1 MSEQENDNVINM
13 GTKKPMEAAPE
24 AEKLNMAR
32 QAIGNSEVPD
42 AYLSQIVDDEFPVI
56 TDNVPLPSKGV
67 FYPNKQT
74 SIKIKHLTAED
85 ENILTSADL
94 IRNGKVLDVLLDNAI
109 IDNSMSADDMVVGDR
124 NAVLMYL
131 RKEGYGDD
139 YEVKIDCPECSE
151 SFKTMVRISDIEPK
165 NLEVT
170 PDSMGEFTQKLPK
183 SGWVVK
189 FRMLTGKDE
198 NYLSQ
203 LSGKNKKGK
212 KGVVYSNML
221 TERFLLQ
228 IMEVNGNRDKLQIK
242 KAISNMPAI
251 DSLYL
256 REYMGEVE
264 PGLKLESNYTCTNC
278 SHNFDGDIPITP
290 KLFWPN
296 AKL

>member
-1 MSEQENDNVINM
+1 MSEQDNVINL
-13 GTKKPMEAAPE
+13 GQKRPVDQEKVNVAAAAMNN
-24 AEKLNMAR
+24 AELPDYMLN
-32 QAIGNSEVPD
+32 
-42 AYLSQIVDDEFPVI
+42 QIVDDEFPVI
-56 TDNVPLPSKGV
+56 TDTVPLPSKGV
-67 FYPNKQT
+67 FYKNKQAT
-74 SIKIKHLTAED
+74 IKIKHLTAED
-85 ENILTSADL
+85 ENILTSPDL

-109 IDNSMSADDMVVGDR
+109 IDNSLTADDMLVGDR

-139 YEVKIDCPECSE
+139 YEVKINCPSCTED
-151 SFKTMVRISDIEPK
+151 FTTIVKISDIESK
-165 NLEVT
+165 NLESQ
-170 PDSMGEFTQKLPK
+170 PDGNGEFFVELPK
-183 SGWVVK
+183 SSWKVK
-189 FRMLTGKDE
+189 FRLLNGKDE

-212 KGVVYSNML
+212 KGVLYSNLL

-242 KAISNMPAI
+242 KAISNMPAL

-256 REYMGEVE
+256 REFVADVE
-264 PGLKLESNYTCTNC
+264 PGLKLETNYTCNKC

-296 AKL
+296 AKI

>member
-1 MSEQENDNVINM
+1 MSEQDNVINL
-13 GTKKPMEAAPE
+13 GQKRPVDQEKVNVAAAAMNNAEIPE
-24 AEKLNMAR
+24 YMLN
-32 QAIGNSEVPD
+32 
-42 AYLSQIVDDEFPVI
+42 QIVDDEFPVI
-56 TDNVPLPSKGV
+56 TDIVQLPSKGV
-67 FYPNKQT
+67 FYKNKQ
-74 SIKIKHLTAED
+74 SSVKIKHLTAED
-85 ENILTSADL
+85 ENILTSPDL

-109 IDNSMSADDMVVGDR
+109 IDSSLNADDMVVGDR

-139 YEVKIDCPECSE
+139 YEVKINCPDCSE
-151 SFKTMVRISDIEPK
+151 DFTTIVKISEIEPK
-165 NLEVT
+165 NLEKS
-170 PDSMGEFTQKLPK
+170 PDSNGEFSVDLPK
-183 SGWVVK
+183 SKWKLK
-189 FRMLTGKDE
+189 FRLLNGKDE

-212 KGVVYSNML
+212 KGVVYSNLL

-251 DSLYL
+251 DSLFL
-256 REYMGEVE
+256 REYVSEVE
-264 PGLKLESNYTCTNC
+264 PGLKLETNYTCTNC

-296 AKL
+296 AKI

>member
-1 MSEQENDNVINM
+1 MSEQQDENVINL
-13 GTKKPMEAAPE
+13 GQRKTADQDKIK
-24 AEKLNMAR
+24 MAQ
-32 QAIGNSEVPD
+32 QALGNQEIPS
-42 AYLSQIVDDEFPVI
+42 AYLNQIIDDEFPVI
-56 TDNVPLPSKGV
+56 TDVVPLPSKGV
-67 FYPNKQT
+67 FYSNKQAT
-74 SIKIKHLTAED
+74 IKIKHLTAED
-85 ENILTSADL
+85 ENILTSPDL

-109 IDNSMSADDMVVGDR
+109 IDSNLSADDMLVGDR

-151 SFKTMVRISDIEPK
+151 SFKTIVKISEIESK
-165 NLEVT
+165 NLAHQ
-170 PDSMGEFTQKLPK
+170 PDSQGEFAVNLPK
-183 SGWVVK
+183 SGWSIK
-189 FRMLTGKDE
+189 YRLLTGKDE

-212 KGVVYSNML
+212 KGVVYSNLL

-242 KAISNMPAI
+242 KAISNMPAM

-256 REYMGEVE
+256 REFMGEVE
-264 PGLKLESNYTCTNC
+264 PGLRLETNYTCTNC

-296 AKL
+296 AKI

>member
-1 MSEQENDNVINM
+1 MSDQDNVVNLGPRKPVEQEKINIASNAM
-13 GTKKPMEAAPE
+13 NNQEIPDFM
-24 AEKLNMAR
+24 LN
-32 QAIGNSEVPD
+32 
-42 AYLSQIVDDEFPVI
+42 QIVDDEFPVI
-56 TDNVPLPSKGV
+56 TDTVPLPSKGV
-67 FYPNKQT
+67 FYKNKQ
-74 SIKIKHLTAED
+74 SSVKIKHLTAED
-85 ENILTSADL
+85 ENILTSPDL

-109 IDNSMSADDMVVGDR
+109 IDNSLSADDMLVGDR

-139 YEVKIDCPECSE
+139 YEVKIKCPSCSE
-151 SFKTMVRISDIEPK
+151 DFSTIVKISEIDAK
-165 NLEVT
+165 DLEKM
-170 PDSMGEFTQKLPK
+170 PDPNGEFDISLPK
-183 SGWVVK
+183 SGWRVK
-189 FRMLTGKDE
+189 FRLLNGKDE

-212 KGVVYSNML
+212 KGVVYSNLL

-251 DSLYL
+251 DSLFF
-256 REYMGEVE
+256 REYMTDIE
-264 PGLKLESNYTCTNC
+264 PGLKLETNYTCTNC

-296 AKL
+296 AKI